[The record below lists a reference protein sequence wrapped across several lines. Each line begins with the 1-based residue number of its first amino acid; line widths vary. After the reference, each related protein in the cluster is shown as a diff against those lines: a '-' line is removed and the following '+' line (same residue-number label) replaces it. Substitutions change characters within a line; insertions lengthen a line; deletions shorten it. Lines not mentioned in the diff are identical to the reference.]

1 MREKVLLRLLF
12 VHSQGSIED
21 GLKIVRKGSRERY
34 LGHGSS
40 REETW
45 RGLRV
50 LLVLVLV
57 RVGNPNL
64 LNWLAGNA
72 FTASASA
79 CVNSVNRL
87 TADAD
92 DVENF

>member
-21 GLKIVRKGSRERY
+21 GLEIVRKGNRERY
-34 LGHGSS
+34 LGHGS

-45 RGLRV
+45 SGLRV
-50 LLVLVLV
+50 LLVLVPV

-72 FTASASA
+72 CTASASA
-79 CVNSVNRL
+79 CVNGVNRL

-92 DVENF
+92 NVKNY